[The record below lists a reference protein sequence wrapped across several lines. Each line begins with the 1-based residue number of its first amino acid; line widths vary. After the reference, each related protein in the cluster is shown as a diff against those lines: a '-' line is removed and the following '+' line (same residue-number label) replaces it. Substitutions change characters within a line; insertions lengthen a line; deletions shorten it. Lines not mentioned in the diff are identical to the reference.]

1 MELSPEDNLRIN
13 VLFSQELQA
22 VRIDESAMV
31 LHGLTSRGEAQ
42 IQLKPNCRD
51 DLYVKHIRELLSNHV
66 LGSPG
71 GYPVYLKRWTRM
83 GQTRDESLDS
93 LLILGEPEAIIA
105 VAHAP
110 GLTEQVARKAWW
122 VMPTAE
128 VARKMLENKAVA
140 ASDVGKELA
149 AFLVE
154 HLPFESE
161 PQDIVE
167 SVRLVLQ
174 PGLVDETTRD
184 SLWKKAVRKS
194 AYYVGFL
201 FANPDAIP
209 EAQPAH
215 PQWQQ
220 LCERLEPLIKEE
232 NSFALQ
238 LVRVFSSQ
246 GQSFL
251 ATMEKAID
259 KAANQEVV
267 VAFLQAV
274 DAYFLPSWGGSAEA
288 QRLRTTDEIDV
299 EVKRLMQDGT
309 EQSLQRLLELTPSF
323 KSHTESLL
331 RLALVGEAL
340 ANPVFSQTDAV
351 GSVMRKKLLPIT
363 TWMLENIQQLQQ

>member
-31 LHGLTSRGEAQ
+31 LHGLTNRGEAQ
-42 IQLKPNCRD
+42 IHLKPNCRD
-51 DLYVKHIRELLSNHV
+51 DLYVRHIRELLSNHV

-83 GQTRDESLDS
+83 GQTRDESLHS

-140 ASDVGKELA
+140 SSDVGKELA

-174 PGLVDETTRD
+174 PGLVNEATRD
-184 SLWKKAVRKS
+184 NLWKKAVRKS

-209 EAQPAH
+209 EVHPAH

-220 LCERLEPLIKEE
+220 LREQLEALIKED
-232 NSFALQ
+232 NSFAQQ

-251 ATMEKAID
+251 ATMEKAMD

-274 DAYFLPSWGGSAEA
+274 DAYFLPLWGGNAEA

-299 EVKRLMQDGT
+299 EVKRLMQDDA
-309 EQSLQRLLELTPSF
+309 EQSLQRLLELVPSF
-323 KSHTESLL
+323 KSQTESLL

-363 TWMLENIQQLQQ
+363 TWMLENIKQLQ